1 MHINEVSD
9 KETQIKGNASDNIE
23 MTNQPLGMDVDEQD
37 TNKEVEVRTMKNMLS
52 HKISVLK

>member
-9 KETQIKGNASDNIE
+9 KETQIKGNASYNIE